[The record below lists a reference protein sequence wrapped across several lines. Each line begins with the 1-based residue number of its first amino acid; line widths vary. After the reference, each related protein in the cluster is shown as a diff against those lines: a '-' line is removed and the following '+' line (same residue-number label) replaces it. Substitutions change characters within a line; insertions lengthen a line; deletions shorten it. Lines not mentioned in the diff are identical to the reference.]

1 MSYQVI
7 ARKYRPQRFE
17 DVVGQEHV
25 TTTLANAI
33 RSGRIAHAYL
43 FCGPRGTGK
52 TTLAR
57 IFAKALNCTG
67 GPNPE
72 FDETD
77 PRVKE
82 ITEGRSLDVLEIDGA
97 SNNGVEQVR
106 ELRDTARF
114 APASSKFKLYI
125 IDEVHMLSTAAFN
138 ALLKTLEEPP
148 AHVKFLFATTD
159 PEKVLPTILSR
170 CQRFDLRRIPAKLIV
185 EHLGKIATQE
195 GVQIDEPALH
205 AIARG
210 ADGGM
215 RDAQSTLDQLIS
227 FCGTTVVEAD
237 VLSMFGLAAR
247 AQLLELAQAILAGDA
262 GPALG
267 LLDQLARSGKDLGRL
282 LGDLLNH
289 FRNLLIFQVSRGD
302 KSLLEVSEAEMAALV
317 AQASQI
323 ETEQLT
329 RVLEVLSYAEGRQRD
344 SASKRI
350 FLEVTLL
357 KAIQAR
363 EASSLDAVLKQL
375 RALRE
380 GAGPAAAPAI
390 RASVAP
396 APLTPAPPA
405 PAPASVVAPPPVA
418 PSPSPA
424 QPAAAPAAPAAAP
437 LPVLSGG
444 ESAEG
449 IWTNLVA
456 AFAGEPLFRAQL
468 SSGQPQSLVGRK
480 LAVGFPEDDF
490 ELLNTSRT
498 TALLAAKLSE
508 LGVGDVVVK
517 LVPLKSAA
525 PALELS
531 RPAAAAPR
539 PAPVAKPPEAK
550 PAKPAPLQLNKEE
563 FANDP
568 AIKAALEIFKA
579 TLIEVRAPAP
589 AEGAA

>member
-1 MSYQVI
+1 
-7 ARKYRPQRFE
+7 
-17 DVVGQEHV
+17 
-25 TTTLANAI
+25 
-33 RSGRIAHAYL
+33 
-43 FCGPRGTGK
+43 
-52 TTLAR
+52 
-57 IFAKALNCTG
+57 
-67 GPNPE
+67 
-72 FDETD
+72 
-77 PRVKE
+77 
-82 ITEGRSLDVLEIDGA
+82 
-97 SNNGVEQVR
+97 
-106 ELRDTARF
+106 
-114 APASSKFKLYI
+114 
-125 IDEVHMLSTAAFN
+125 
-138 ALLKTLEEPP
+138 
-148 AHVKFLFATTD
+148 
-159 PEKVLPTILSR
+159 
-170 CQRFDLRRIPAKLIV
+170 
-185 EHLGKIATQE
+185 
-195 GVQIDEPALH
+195 
-205 AIARG
+205 
-210 ADGGM
+210 
-215 RDAQSTLDQLIS
+215 
-227 FCGTTVVEAD
+227 
-237 VLSMFGLAAR
+237 
-247 AQLLELAQAILAGDA
+247 LLELAQAILAGDA

-390 RASVAP
+390 RASAAP

-405 PAPASVVAPPPVA
+405 PAPASVVAPPTVA
-418 PSPSPA
+418 PPPSPA
-424 QPAAAPAAPAAAP
+424 PPAAAPTAAP
-437 LPVLSGG
+437 LPALSGG

-449 IWTNLVA
+449 IWTSLVA

-480 LAVGFPEDDF
+480 LAIGFPEDDF